1 MQRAVRFLGLAAMA
15 AVAAGLAGCATS
27 YVVDNNVQSYA
38 KAPIPPGAT
47 YRFERLPSQQA
58 NDAAQTD
65 LESLAEPSLAAAGL
79 RRDDAN
85 ARYAVQVS
93 ARSQLEL
100 SPWAD
105 PWFDGPGWGPGWGPR
120 WGVGLGYGRPGW
132 YGGGWW
138 GPGALPPNQTWYG
151 REVSIV
157 MRSLPDRQVVYE
169 THARNDGPYPDTRR
183 ILPVMFHAALQGFPN
198 PPQAVRRV
206 DVTVET
212 KPQTITPAASA
223 PQAGTPAPS
232 AQPAAPARP

>member
-1 MQRAVRFLGLAAMA
+1 MRRALRLLELAAMT
-15 AVAAGLAGCATS
+15 AVAVGLAGCATS

-38 KAPIPPGAT
+38 KAPVPPGAT

-65 LESLAEPSLAAAGL
+65 LEALAEPSLAAAGL
-79 RRDDAN
+79 RRDDASP
-85 ARYAVQVS
+85 RYTVQVS

-212 KPQTITPAASA
+212 KPPASTHVA
-223 PQAGTPAPS
+223 PQP
-232 AQPAAPARP
+232 QPATAAPTAPTPAPARP

>member
-1 MQRAVRFLGLAAMA
+1 MRRALRLLELAAMT
-15 AVAAGLAGCATS
+15 AVAVGLAGCATS

-58 NDAAQTD
+58 NDAAQSD
-65 LESLAEPSLAAAGL
+65 LETLAEPSLAAAGL
-79 RRDDAN
+79 RRDDASP
-85 ARYAVQVS
+85 RYTVQVS

-212 KPQTITPAASA
+212 KPPASTHVA
-223 PQAGTPAPS
+223 PQP
-232 AQPAAPARP
+232 QPATAAPTAPTPAPARP

>member
-1 MQRAVRFLGLAAMA
+1 MRRALRLLELAAMT
-15 AVAAGLAGCATS
+15 AVAVGLAGCATS
-27 YVVDNNVQSYA
+27 YVVDNNVQSYP

-58 NDAAQTD
+58 NDAAQSD
-65 LESLAEPSLAAAGL
+65 LETLAEPSLAAAGL
-79 RRDDAN
+79 RRDDASP
-85 ARYAVQVS
+85 RYTVQVS

-138 GPGALPPNQTWYG
+138 GPGAMPPNQTWYG

-212 KPQTITPAASA
+212 KPPASTHVA
-223 PQAGTPAPS
+223 PQP
-232 AQPAAPARP
+232 QPATAAPTAPTPAPARP

>member
-1 MQRAVRFLGLAAMA
+1 MQRAVRLLGVAAMT

-105 PWFDGPGWGPGWGPR
+105 PFFDGPGWGPGWGWGPR

-138 GPGALPPNQTWYG
+138 GPGALPPGQTWYG
-151 REVSIV
+151 REVAIV

-206 DVTVET
+206 DVTVPT
-212 KPQTITPAASA
+212 KPTAAAPTVPAAAPPPQPTPAA
-223 PQAGTPAPS
+223 PT
-232 AQPAAPARP
+232 ARP

>member
-1 MQRAVRFLGLAAMA
+1 MQRALRLLGLAAVT
-15 AVAAGLAGCATS
+15 AVGLGLAGCATS

-65 LESLAEPSLAAAGL
+65 LENLAEPSLAAAGL
-79 RRDDAN
+79 RRDDASP
-85 ARYAVQVS
+85 RYAVQVS

-105 PWFDGPGWGPGWGPR
+105 PWFDGPGRGPGWGPR

-138 GPGALPPNQTWYG
+138 GPGALPPGQTWYG

-157 MRSLPDRQVVYE
+157 MRSLPDRQVIYE
-169 THARNDGPYPDTRR
+169 THARHDGPYPDTRR

-212 KPQTITPAASA
+212 KPPASTQLA
-223 PQAGTPAPS
+223 PQPAT
-232 AQPAAPARP
+232 AAPAAPTPTPARP

>member
-1 MQRAVRFLGLAAMA
+1 MQRAVRLLGLAAMT

-65 LESLAEPSLAAAGL
+65 LETLAEPSLAAAGL

-85 ARYAVQVS
+85 PRYAVQVS

>member
-1 MQRAVRFLGLAAMA
+1 MQRALRLLGLAAMT

-65 LESLAEPSLAAAGL
+65 LEALAEPSLAAAGL
-79 RRDDAN
+79 RRDDAA
-85 ARYAVQVS
+85 ARYTVQVS

-212 KPQTITPAASA
+212 KPQTITPATSA
-223 PQAGTPAPS
+223 PQAGTPAPP

>member
-1 MQRAVRFLGLAAMA
+1 MT
-15 AVAAGLAGCATS
+15 AVAVGLAGCATS

-38 KAPIPPGAT
+38 KAPVPPGAT

-65 LESLAEPSLAAAGL
+65 LEALAEPSLAAAGL

-85 ARYAVQVS
+85 PSYAVQVS

-212 KPQTITPAASA
+212 KQPASTQAA
-223 PQAGTPAPS
+223 PQPAT
-232 AQPAAPARP
+232 AAPAAPTPARP

>member
-1 MQRAVRFLGLAAMA
+1 MQRAVRLLGLAAIA
-15 AVAAGLAGCATS
+15 AVATGLAGCATS

-38 KAPIPPGAT
+38 KAPIPAGAT

-58 NDAAQTD
+58 NDAGQTD

-79 RRDDAN
+79 RRDDAA
-85 ARYAVQVS
+85 ARYTVQVS

-120 WGVGLGYGRPGW
+120 WSVGLGYGRPGW

-138 GPGALPPNQTWYG
+138 GPGALPPSQTWYG

>member
-169 THARNDGPYPDTRR
+169 THARNNGPYPDTRR